1 MMTCKDQFSVFESF
15 TKAFSCLFDGRII
28 LRILLPFIIAGI
40 LCMILL
46 FATWGPGIELFQS
59 MLENLGWLS
68 AVLLKLQE
76 WMGMALL
83 GFLAGMIFLFL
94 VFIFFYFV
102 ILILTSLILVPLL
115 LPVIEEKYYPQ
126 LKNNPLHKSVKKMI
140 FITSVINTFKYSF
153 LYLFWL
159 SVSLPFFL
167 LPGAQVLIAFFL
179 NSYLVKSL
187 FPMDVFMDYVSK
199 EEFLQIKEKHNS
211 EFWQLSFLNNSLLYI
226 PVLNLIAPVIM
237 ALSFSI
243 YCLGVVSNLRK

>member
-1 MMTCKDQFSVFESF
+1 MMTHKDHYSVFESF

-46 FATWGPGIELFQS
+46 FATWGPGIELFESLLQS
-59 MLENLGWLS
+59 LGWLS
-68 AVLLKLQE
+68 TMLLKLQD

-83 GFLAGMIFLFL
+83 GFLAGLIFLFL

-115 LPVIEEKYYPQ
+115 LPVIEEKFYPQ
-126 LKNNPLHKSVKKMI
+126 LKSNPIHKSVKKMI

-159 SVSLPFFL
+159 FISLPFFL
-167 LPGAQVLIAFFL
+167 LPGAQILISFFL

-187 FPMDVFMDYVSK
+187 FPMDVLMDYVSK
-199 EEFLQIKEKHNS
+199 DEFKQINEKSNS
-211 EFWQLSFLNNSLLYI
+211 DFWQLSFLNNSLLYI
-226 PVLNLIAPVIM
+226 PILNLIAPVIM

-243 YCLGVVSNLRK
+243 YCLGLASNLRK

>member
-1 MMTCKDQFSVFESF
+1 
-15 TKAFSCLFDGRII
+15 
-28 LRILLPFIIAGI
+28 
-40 LCMILL
+40 
-46 FATWGPGIELFQS
+46 
-59 MLENLGWLS
+59 
-68 AVLLKLQE
+68 
-76 WMGMALL
+76 
-83 GFLAGMIFLFL
+83 
-94 VFIFFYFV
+94 
-102 ILILTSLILVPLL
+102 
-115 LPVIEEKYYPQ
+115 
-126 LKNNPLHKSVKKMI
+126 
-140 FITSVINTFKYSF
+140 

-159 SVSLPFFL
+159 LVSLPLFL

>member
-1 MMTCKDQFSVFESF
+1 MLTNKQFSVFESF
-15 TKAFSCLFDGRII
+15 TKAFACLFDGRII
-28 LRILLPFIIAGI
+28 LRIMLPFIIAGI

-46 FATWGPGIELFQS
+46 FATWSPGIELFESFLQS
-59 MLENLGWLS
+59 LGWLS
-68 AVLLKLQE
+68 SVLLKLQE

-83 GFLAGMIFLFL
+83 GFLAGLIFLFL

-115 LPVIEEKYYPQ
+115 LPIIEEKYYPQ
-126 LKNNPLHKSVKKMI
+126 IKNNPSHKSVKKMI

-159 SVSLPFFL
+159 CISLPFFL
-167 LPGAQVLIAFFL
+167 LPGAQILISFFL

-187 FPMDVFMDYVSK
+187 FPMDVLMDYVSK
-199 EEFLQIKEKHNS
+199 EEFMQIKEKNNS
-211 EFWQLSFLNNSLLYI
+211 ELWQLSFLNNSLLYI

-243 YCLGVVSNLRK
+243 YCLGLVSKLRK